1 MLFQQEET
9 SEISAEIAE
18 ISSQLATEKAA
29 RHEAEQRVL
38 EQSRELSAAK
48 RNVEEVLS
56 GSVKV
61 LTDVLSIARPEVFQK
76 GAKVQRWARQISK
89 KLDVVRPWE
98 LDLAAILFPLGAISL
113 QDDLAKKYALCQPL
127 SAAEEKEVSDCGS
140 IAHELISNIPHMRGV
155 ADAVLYSGKGYDG
168 SGKPRNDIRGDKI
181 PLNARILKV
190 LIDLA
195 DASIGTASRADGFVT
210 MASRKQEYDLDIL
223 KVAYMVLLEEEN
235 SKSSRDNSALVGAA
249 ALRVNDT
256 LLKDI
261 VDKHQ
266 ALLLAAGADLSEFNI
281 KRIRT
286 MVGDGRLEDKFKVRR
301 TIV

>member
-1 MLFQQEET
+1 MLLQQEEAT
-9 SEISAEIAE
+9 AVSTEIAE
-18 ISSQLATEKAA
+18 LSLQLATEKAA
-29 RHEAEQRVL
+29 RREAEQRVL
-38 EQSRELSAAK
+38 EQSRDLSTAK

-61 LTDVLSIARPEVFQK
+61 LTDVLSIALPEVFQK

-113 QDDLAKKYALCQPL
+113 QDDLARKYALCQPL
-127 SAAEEKEVSDCGS
+127 SAQEEKEVGDCCG
-140 IAHELISNIPHMRGV
+140 IAHELISNIPRMHGV

-195 DASIGTASRADGFVT
+195 DASVGTATRADGFVT
-210 MASRKQEYDLDIL
+210 LASRKQEYDLDIL
-223 KVAYMVLLEEEN
+223 KVAYVVLLEEEN
-235 SKSSRDNSALVGAA
+235 SKSVGDNSVFVGSCALKA
-249 ALRVNDT
+249 NDI

-266 ALLLAAGADLSEFNI
+266 ALLLAAGSDLSEFNI

-286 MVGDGRLEDKFKVRR
+286 MVVDGRLEDKFKVRR
-301 TIV
+301 AVA